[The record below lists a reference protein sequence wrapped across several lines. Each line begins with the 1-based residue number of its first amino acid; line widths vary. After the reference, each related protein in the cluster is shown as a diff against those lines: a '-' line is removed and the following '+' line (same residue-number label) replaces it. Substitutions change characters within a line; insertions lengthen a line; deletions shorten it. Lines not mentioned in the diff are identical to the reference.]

1 MYVHK
6 QLIMKVPF
14 FQDCDDAFIKTIV
27 YRLKSELILE
37 KDVVFHEGDAADEM
51 YFLRR
56 GNVNVLAPRS
66 TRVVAILEEGG
77 YFGEIG
83 ILVNNGRRSNT
94 VVARTKCEYYTL
106 QKTDLDWVLERFPE
120 YRELLRS
127 AALKRLEAMAKVL
140 NTSLD
145 GERGKDLIEG
155 RVLVEV
161 EEMRGLPLTH
171 QGYEKFVRA
180 TVLNH
185 VQDTGYPVQDQSGH
199 QKLDKNGRAIHVYNF
214 AAILNFHFQVEQQS
228 YDGIN
233 VSAVVAFVVVA
244 GGGGTVCAPVWTVFL
259 ETKGNIKC

>member
-83 ILVNNGRRSNT
+83 ILVSNGRRSNT

-140 NTSLD
+140 NASLG
-145 GERGKDLIEG
+145 GETGLDLIEG

-171 QGYEKFVRA
+171 QGSEKFVRA

-185 VQDTGYPVQDQSGH
+185 IQNTGYPVNEKEDERN
-199 QKLDKNGRAIHVYNF
+199 QKLDKNGHVIHKYNF
-214 AAILNFHFQVEQQS
+214 SSIFNFHFQVEQRS
-228 YDGIN
+228 YDGVN
-233 VSAVVAFVVVA
+233 VSDVMNFFLVVLFGLFSTLVFDAVWRF
-244 GGGGTVCAPVWTVFL
+244 C
-259 ETKGNIKC
+259 CCC

>member
-83 ILVNNGRRSNT
+83 ILVSNGRRSNT

-140 NTSLD
+140 NASLS
-145 GERGKDLIEG
+145 GETGLDLIEG

-171 QGYEKFVRA
+171 QGSEKFVRA

-185 VQDTGYPVQDQSGH
+185 VQNTGHPVHEKEDERN
-199 QKLDKNGRAIHVYNF
+199 QKLDKNGRVIHKYNF
-214 AAILNFHFQVEQQS
+214 SAILNFHFQVEQRS
-228 YDGIN
+228 YDGVN
-233 VSAVVAFVVVA
+233 VSDVMSFFLVVFLSCFRHWFSTQFGVFVVI
-244 GGGGTVCAPVWTVFL
+244 VC
-259 ETKGNIKC
+259 